1 MANLVAALAPL
12 LTSGRATS
20 SQQQQSTS
28 PTGNL
33 LADLMAP
40 PPARTQAEQL
50 RTSIGGMFGLDT
62 RPATEKL
69 ADQLANI
76 PLSTSEGLKQ
86 AAALAKNLGLSR
98 QAMMLATE
106 AGTVEQQEK
115 DDNLRRKREQQII
128 DLAAKADERA
138 DTTEERQQRAEAR
151 QAATLAINQAALL
164 REISQSE
171 EQRTAAQDAFVK
183 EFPEDVELAQA
194 IGSGALTLNEARLW
208 KQKGDPADWPQFVKW
223 AEDNPDKGYGEF
235 LQFKADLQK
244 TTPTPQGTT
253 LDRQER
259 EEVNKYIDKQLSTGM
274 LDRGAIDLP
283 EGVDIDVIKNKVQK
297 EMEADKTVNMEAGL
311 ALVLREYGIG
321 QEAIPES
328 IDPALEESLSA
339 VSEAVESPTPESST
353 QSSASSPKPKRG
365 TAAAMN
371 RGPRTPTVTTSMFT
385 PPARGRGGRGFPYR
399 N

>member
-50 RTSIGGMFGLDT
+50 RTSIGGIFGLDT

-128 DLAAKADERA
+128 DMFLADNQATIEMVVEGEGTDAP
-138 DTTEERQQRAEAR
+138 TEDVSGEPPVVPAGETPEGTPLMTGAEQRAF
-151 QAATLAINQAALL
+151 LDKVGNDK
-164 REISQSE
+164 
-171 EQRTAAQDAFVK
+171 AAQVAEINRLVVKRLDEEDAAGRRLRTGR
-183 EFPEDVELAQA
+183 ERSRRAAQLRA
-194 IGSGALTLNEARLW
+194 QYYRIL
-208 KQKGDPADWPQFVKW
+208 
-223 AEDNPDKGYGEF
+223 
-235 LQFKADLQK
+235 
-244 TTPTPQGTT
+244 
-253 LDRQER
+253 
-259 EEVNKYIDKQLSTGM
+259 
-274 LDRGAIDLP
+274 
-283 EGVDIDVIKNKVQK
+283 GVDLTPSTI
-297 EMEADKTVNMEAGL
+297 ATPAG
-311 ALVLREYGIG
+311 
-321 QEAIPES
+321 P
-328 IDPALEESLSA
+328 
-339 VSEAVESPTPESST
+339 
-353 QSSASSPKPKRG
+353 
-365 TAAAMN
+365 
-371 RGPRTPTVTTSMFT
+371 F
-385 PPARGRGGRGFPYR
+385 
-399 N
+399 